1 MIMNMGDS
9 LGIITG
15 SGGVIN
21 ELSQT
26 MEITD
31 ANVSIDEYSQ
41 LANNKYM
48 ISRFKR
54 KELQYSHKKNRLYY

>member
-1 MIMNMGDS
+1 MGDS

-31 ANVSIDEYSQ
+31 ANVSIDEYS
-41 LANNKYM
+41 
-48 ISRFKR
+48 
-54 KELQYSHKKNRLYY
+54 